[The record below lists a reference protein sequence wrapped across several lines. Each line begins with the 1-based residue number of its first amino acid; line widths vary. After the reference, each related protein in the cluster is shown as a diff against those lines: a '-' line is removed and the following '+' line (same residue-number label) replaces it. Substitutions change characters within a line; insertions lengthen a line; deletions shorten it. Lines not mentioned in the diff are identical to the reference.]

1 MEQEPL
7 LDMEWVRQELRK
19 PVTSSMRLVQRLVD
33 RLGNAPRALAQDT
46 APLKRHFAPA
56 DDQPL
61 RDIGDITMEN

>member
-1 MEQEPL
+1 
-7 LDMEWVRQELRK
+7 
-19 PVTSSMRLVQRLVD
+19 MRLVQRLVD